1 LIARHDI
8 YCCCQPDVPAFSA
21 SEAPF
26 VFPYFSLASCFASFI
41 SSTTAEDKWST
52 KLAIVASSNVA
63 GRVEE
68 TPVAASVALVEVVEG
83 SVMANV
89 VIGDI
94 LSDLAE

>member
-1 LIARHDI
+1 M
-8 YCCCQPDVPAFSA
+8 
-21 SEAPF
+21 
-26 VFPYFSLASCFASFI
+26 
-41 SSTTAEDKWST
+41 
-52 KLAIVASSNVA
+52 AIVASSNVA